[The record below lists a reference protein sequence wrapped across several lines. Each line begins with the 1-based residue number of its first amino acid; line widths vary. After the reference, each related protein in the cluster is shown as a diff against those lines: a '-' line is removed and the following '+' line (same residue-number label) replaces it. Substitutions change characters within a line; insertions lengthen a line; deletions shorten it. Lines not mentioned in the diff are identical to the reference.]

1 LYTIVAQNYNLTLE
15 DYSNNMGDYHEEHW
29 RWKPGELV
37 QLKYTYSESHPMYNA
52 ERKKMSS
59 RVGIVLRYYDSNM
72 YEPASVD
79 ILFGGREINMSTRD
93 LIRLKE
99 KKVESGSNA

>member
-1 LYTIVAQNYNLTLE
+1 
-15 DYSNNMGDYHEEHW
+15 
-29 RWKPGELV
+29 
-37 QLKYTYSESHPMYNA
+37 
-52 ERKKMSS
+52 MSS